1 MFRIRHYV
9 LSFLLVLSLGARA
22 AETNSIVWH
31 RASNRVDANVQ
42 NETLLP
48 LLGQIARDTGWR
60 VYVEPG
66 TTKTVSAKFQNLP
79 SSDALRML
87 LGNLNFMVSP
97 QTNGPSQLYVFSTV
111 IQKATQL
118 VPATRV
124 RGRHVPNELLVKL
137 KPGANIDAL
146 AKLLGAKV
154 IGRNDKLGIYRL
166 QFADAAAT
174 EAALGQLQSDPD
186 VQAVDYNY
194 IYDPPPEVQPLGE
207 SSVPPVSLQLKA
219 PSDSGKII
227 VGLPDTAVQAQ
238 DLPGSLGQFVLSQL
252 SVADGTQANGD
263 TLTHGTAMAETILS
277 SIAMQ
282 EQGSSAVQILPVDVY
297 GSSASTTSWDVA
309 EGLADAVNNGAN
321 VINMSL
327 GGSGDSSFLDSVIQ
341 SVEQENIP
349 IFAAAG
355 NNGVSTPEYP
365 AAMPGVISVTAE
377 QQGQIPS
384 YADFGSWVD
393 VAAPGTS
400 VVYLGTQPW
409 YVVGTSVSTAY
420 ITGLAAGAEDST
432 HQSWSTIDSAISKAY
447 PVPAQ

>member
-42 NETLLP
+42 NEALLP

-194 IYDPPPEVQPLGE
+194 IYDPPPAVQPLGE

-219 PSDSGKII
+219 PSDSGKTI
-227 VGLPDTAVQAQ
+227 VGLVDTAVQAQ

-297 GSSASTTSWDVA
+297 GSSAST
-309 EGLADAVNNGAN
+309 
-321 VINMSL
+321 
-327 GGSGDSSFLDSVIQ
+327 
-341 SVEQENIP
+341 
-349 IFAAAG
+349 
-355 NNGVSTPEYP
+355 
-365 AAMPGVISVTAE
+365 
-377 QQGQIPS
+377 
-384 YADFGSWVD
+384 
-393 VAAPGTS
+393 
-400 VVYLGTQPW
+400 
-409 YVVGTSVSTAY
+409 
-420 ITGLAAGAEDST
+420 
-432 HQSWSTIDSAISKAY
+432 
-447 PVPAQ
+447 